1 MCAALFGVSR
11 STAASAIGE
20 GLVSLNYSPC
30 FKCDAPVKTGDTL
43 SYRGKGK
50 ALIGDPSGRSRKD
63 RLFVNA
69 EIYE

>member
-1 MCAALFGVSR
+1 M
-11 STAASAIGE
+11 
-20 GLVSLNYSPC
+20 SLNYSPC

-50 ALIGDPSGRSRKD
+50 VLIGDPGGRSRKD